1 MIARS
6 VVIAVTI
13 ASSSLAFAASSA
25 IGSVSTRGE
34 INVGGYAVRGTATLF
49 DNTSVETSDF
59 AAILRLE
66 KGTEIKLGAG
76 SSSMLFHDRLV
87 LSRGEMQLTSATP
100 FQIEAN
106 GLHILP
112 STSHSTGIVS
122 LNSHK
127 DVEVGA
133 LQGGLRVTDSTGA
146 LLAEVDPG
154 ASLSFPAE
162 PRAQDSPAPPRP
174 LHAPPESINDIGLLS
189 FENGRFYLTSTLSG
203 IKYEISRNGLSNYVG
218 DKVVLSGTVISGTA
232 AEPVLVAVKSIGL
245 NGGPTGMSTLGKI
258 LIGSSVAGEAAAI
271 AYVVSAASR

>member
-76 SSSMLFHDRLV
+76 SSSMLFHNRLV
-87 LSRGEMQLTSATP
+87 LSRGETQLTSATP

-106 GLHILP
+106 NLHISP

-122 LNSHK
+122 MNSHN

-133 LQGGLRVTDSTGA
+133 LQGGLRVTDSNGA

-218 DKVVLSGTVISGTA
+218 DKVVLSGTVLSGTA

-258 LIGSSVAGEAAAI
+258 LIGTSVAGEAAAI

>member
-6 VVIAVTI
+6 VVIAVTV

-25 IGSVSTRGE
+25 IGTVSTRGE

-49 DNTSVETSDF
+49 DNTPVETSDF
-59 AAILRLE
+59 AATLRLE

-87 LSRGEMQLTSATP
+87 LSRGETQLTSATP
-100 FQIEAN
+100 FEIEAN
-106 GLHILP
+106 GFRISP
-112 STSHSTGIVS
+112 NTPNSTGIVT
-122 LNSHK
+122 LNSRR

-133 LQGGLRVTDSTGA
+133 LQGGLRVTDSSGVLVA
-146 LLAEVDPG
+146 KVDPG
-154 ASLSFPAE
+154 ASVSFPAE
-162 PRAQDSPAPPRP
+162 PRAQDSSAPPTA

-189 FENGRFYLTSTLSG
+189 LENGRFYLTSTLSG
-203 IKYEISRNGLSNYVG
+203 IKYEISRNGLSKYVG
-218 DKVVLSGTVISGTA
+218 DKVVLSGTVVSGSA
-232 AEPVLVAVKSIGL
+232 AQPVLVDVKSIGL
-245 NGGPTGMSTLGKI
+245 NGGPMGMSTLGKI